1 MPTCGD
7 GLGAR
12 LIEAAGFE
20 LQFLAGFALSATYG
34 LPDVEYLGCSEVA
47 ARIQTLT
54 AITSLPLIADG
65 DTGYG
70 NAMTGRRTA
79 QTFARA
85 GAAGIM
91 IEDQRSPKRCGHTEG
106 RSVVARDEALL
117 RVQAV
122 IDARREGLDIVLV
135 ARCDARVISFDECL
149 ERCVAFAT
157 MGAEIIFAEAIPT
170 VDELRMFAEEMRR
183 RAPSAI
189 LMVNV
194 LEGGKTPMLPADEYA
209 RMGYTIVAYPL
220 SMLMATISACKSM
233 LVAARH
239 DQATLAA
246 DLVR

>member
-1 MPTCGD
+1 M
-7 GLGAR
+7 
-12 LIEAAGFE
+12 
-20 LQFLAGFALSATYG
+20 
-34 LPDVEYLGCSEVA
+34 
-47 ARIQTLT
+47 
-54 AITSLPLIADG
+54 
-65 DTGYG
+65 
-70 NAMTGRRTA
+70 
-79 QTFARA
+79 
-85 GAAGIM
+85 
-91 IEDQRSPKRCGHTEG
+91 
-106 RSVVARDEALL
+106 

-157 MGAEIIFAEAIPT
+157 MGAEIIFAEAILT

-233 LVAARH
+233 LLSRALGAVEFAEFQCATRPSHPRRRSRSLRSARPS
-239 DQATLAA
+239 
-246 DLVR
+246 VRQGCTSRN